1 MRNICVKL
9 FRTWASVQKGLFKT
23 FFIYLVPIFFNGVER
38 ILCNFI
44 KWYIC
49 VKLF

>member
-23 FFIYLVPIFFNGVER
+23 FFLYIWCPFSSMEWNVYCATFVEGVH
-38 ILCNFI
+38 
-44 KWYIC
+44 
-49 VKLF
+49 